1 MAQPIRVLTL
11 KDDAEVVRLDYLT
24 SRRLVR
30 KTHGSNTMSFNVS
43 TLEQGYDDREVQ
55 YADYDEIFYILA
67 GEAEIEF
74 DGGRH
79 LLAPGMAVFVP
90 RGSKYAYRVTKG
102 PNELVAVFSPARS

>member
-11 KDDAEVVRLDYLT
+11 KDDAEVVRLDHLT

-43 TLEQGYDDREVQ
+43 TLEQGYDDRDVQ